1 MHPPVSS
8 AQDLVSD
15 VRSDVQAV
23 NLPDTKIDMTGKIC
37 LVTGGNSGIGRAT
50 ALGLARMGATIA
62 IVSRSKEKG
71 EAALTDIIA
80 KSGNRNVELIL
91 ADMSSMESVRE
102 LASGFKARHQRLHLL
117 VNNAGVYLT
126 KRSTTVDGLEST
138 FATNHLGP
146 FLLTELLLDLLKASA
161 PSRVVNVTSDAHNG
175 AKVNFEDLQGE
186 KKFSGW
192 QAYGQSKLAMI
203 LFTHELAK
211 RLEGTGVTVNSA
223 HPGVVRTNFANNN
236 GLVTFGFRLLRP
248 FFISA
253 QTAAKRVL
261 YVATSRE
268 LDGVTGK
275 YFTKMHAVKSSQ
287 ESYDDDSARRLWQ
300 VSEQLTKLS
309 V

>member
-1 MHPPVSS
+1 MPDITV
-8 AQDLVSD
+8 DL
-15 VRSDVQAV
+15 
-23 NLPDTKIDMTGKIC
+23 TGKTC
-37 LVTGGNSGIGRAT
+37 LITGGNSGIGKAT
-50 ALGLARMGATIA
+50 ALGLARMGWTIV

-80 KSGNRNVELIL
+80 KSGNRNVELML
-91 ADMSSMESVRE
+91 ADISTQDSIRR
-102 LASGFKARHQRLHLL
+102 LASDFKAGHQKLHLL

-126 KRSTTVDGLEST
+126 RRTTTVDGLEST

-146 FLLTELLLDLLKASA
+146 FLLTNLLLGLLKASA
-161 PSRVVNVTSDAHNG
+161 PSRIVNVTSDAHNG

-186 KKFSGW
+186 KRFSGW

-203 LFTHELAK
+203 LFTHVLAK
-211 RLEGTGVTVNSA
+211 RLDGTGVMVNSA

-248 FFISA
+248 FFISSE
-253 QTAAKRVL
+253 TAAKRIL
-261 YVATSRE
+261 YVATSPDLE
-268 LDGVTGK
+268 GVTGK
-275 YFTKMHAVKSSQ
+275 YFSKMHEVKSSQ

-300 VSEQLTKLS
+300 ISEQLTKEP